1 MATKIELDT
10 KPKNHLVNIVG
21 LFILLALVGAA
32 INSLGKSFS
41 PQAFADAEIMRA
53 QMAAQVDRY
62 LEDTRHIKF
71 VNMIGEAKLKTA
83 AETYINFHVQVQR
96 ITVPVLYVFAASV
109 CALVLGL
116 STGLGGWGIGMG
128 AAGVAFGGRAIALMI
143 YEFRRALN
151 APVVTPLPD
160 DARYVI
166 VNHKV
171 IERLTGRIA
180 SLEADVQESK
190 LIAQASNA
198 DHAIEVAGH
207 IAERDKAAAQAVG
220 FFNIFLNAVNELR
233 KGK

>member
-1 MATKIELDT
+1 MTTKIDLDT

-21 LFILLALVGAA
+21 LFILLALVAA
-32 INSLGKSFS
+32 AVNSLGKSFS

-53 QMAAQVDRY
+53 QMQAQVDRY
-62 LEDTRHIKF
+62 LEDTRHLKM
-71 VNMIGEAKLKTA
+71 VNLIGEAKLKQG
-83 AETYINFHVQVQR
+83 AETLINFHLEVRR
-96 ITVPVLYVFAASV
+96 ITRPIVYTFAASV

-116 STGLGGWGIGMG
+116 STGLGGWGIGLG
-128 AAGVAFGGRAIALMI
+128 ASGLAFGGRAIALMI

-151 APVVTPLPD
+151 APIVTPLPD
-160 DARYVI
+160 DARYVV
-166 VNHKV
+166 VNQRV

-180 SLEADVQESK
+180 SLEANIQESK

-198 DHAIEVAGH
+198 DHAIEVAGQ

-220 FFNIFLNAVNELR
+220 FFNIFLNAVKELR